1 VSHTDVADD
10 DMKASVLRCHIDPPR
25 SVVGRICQILA
36 TFRAGSGHSASEI
49 ARLTGLPNSTT
60 YRLVCDL
67 ASWQILHRDPDGTFR
82 VGPALCG
89 FESHSWSLSSLDA
102 LAPQV
107 LIDLSEATQR
117 RSRLG
122 VLSRSRVQYAEKRVG
137 PEPVM
142 KLCAGATLPAHATAL
157 GKALLAYA
165 PHDTVAALV
174 DHLTVHTQRTLD
186 SSERLHHALRTIR
199 LTKVAVSD
207 GELVTS
213 DVAVAVPVFAPG
225 GDVVAALEVEVG
237 DPRVDFHMCRA
248 AVTIAAAAL
257 SRELAAR
264 VVSAER
270 SHLRIVPPLCDIASA
285 PGLTPV
291 RPASGD

>member
-1 VSHTDVADD
+1 
-10 DMKASVLRCHIDPPR
+10 MKALVLRCRIDPPR
-25 SVVGRICQILA
+25 SVVGRICAILA

-49 ARLTGLPNSTT
+49 ARLTGLPTSTT

-89 FESHSWSLSSLDA
+89 FEGQAWSLSSLDA

-107 LIDLSEATQR
+107 LTDLCEATQR

-122 VLSRSRVQYAEKRVG
+122 VLLRGRVQYAEKRVG

-165 PHDTVAALV
+165 PNDTVTALV
-174 DHLTVHTQRTLD
+174 DHLTVYTARTLD
-186 SSERLHHALRTIR
+186 SPEQLHRALRTIR
-199 LTKVAVSD
+199 LTKVAVSE
-207 GELVTS
+207 GELVSS
-213 DVAVAVPVFAPG
+213 DVAVAVPVFVPG

-237 DPRVDFHMCRA
+237 DPRVEFHMCRV

-257 SRELAAR
+257 SRELAAHT
-264 VVSAER
+264 VGAER
-270 SHLRIVPPLCDIASA
+270 SHLHIVSPHCDTGSA
-285 PGLTPV
+285 PALTPV